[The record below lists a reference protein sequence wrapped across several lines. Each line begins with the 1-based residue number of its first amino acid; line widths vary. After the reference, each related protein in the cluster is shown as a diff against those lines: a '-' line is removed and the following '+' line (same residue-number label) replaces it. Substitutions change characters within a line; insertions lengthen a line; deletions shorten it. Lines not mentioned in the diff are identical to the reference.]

1 MNNFG
6 ALLRSW
12 QLKPS
17 DIGRLRSGYGRLG
30 LTEDR
35 IQLRVVCTQCLI
47 RFFLGDIAATHQ
59 SLCIFGAGRRHIINH
74 LVHLRLSHR
83 RVISLVV
90 TTATVAEQINYGIAA
105 KALAILECETTCPN
119 YGLGVVGVYVEDRRL
134 GHPSNIG
141 CVGGGTSI
149 LRRCREADLVIHHDV
164 YGTAGSVA
172 TQISHL
178 QGFHDDTLCGKRG
191 VTMNQD
197 GQNGMTFDTLVVK
210 NILLG
215 AHDAFQNGVNSLQM

>member
-1 MNNFG
+1 M
-6 ALLRSW
+6 
-12 QLKPS
+12 
-17 DIGRLRSGYGRLG
+17 
-30 LTEDR
+30 
-35 IQLRVVCTQCLI
+35 
-47 RFFLGDIAATHQ
+47 
-59 SLCIFGAGRRHIINH
+59 
-74 LVHLRLSHR
+74 
-83 RVISLVV
+83 
-90 TTATVAEQINYGIAA
+90 
-105 KALAILECETTCPN
+105 
-119 YGLGVVGVYVEDRRL
+119 EDRRL

-149 LRRCREADLVIHHDV
+149 LRRCREADLIIHHDV